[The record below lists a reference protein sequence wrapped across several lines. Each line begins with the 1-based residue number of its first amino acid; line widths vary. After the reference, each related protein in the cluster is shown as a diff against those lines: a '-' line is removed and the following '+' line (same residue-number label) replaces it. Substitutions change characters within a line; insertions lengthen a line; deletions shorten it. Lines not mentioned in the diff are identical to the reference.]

1 VSNATAEKFLGV
13 IALASPID
21 PIVFQRGLDFLRARG
36 FKTKVAGDPAAA
48 WQKSSYLFSSAP
60 VLDRI
65 NQLYQLFEDPSVEAI
80 LLVRGGYGSLELLS
94 GIDFARLSKN
104 PKPFVGISDL
114 TPFLN
119 TLYRYTE
126 IPAIHGAV
134 FPNGYAKAET
144 VDHSRDSC
152 EALFKFLA
160 TPSERKWSGT
170 KLLCGAGDVE
180 GKAMGGNITML
191 ASVAGTPWEPF
202 YDDHILFIEEIG
214 EKPYRLHRLLMQ
226 LKLSGVLSNV
236 SGVVIGEMVDCAAP
250 AGSTVT
256 VEDVFRDIFLD
267 FGYPV
272 VIGAPFGHG
281 EYNLPFRYGE
291 NVFIREDSVVLMG
304 K

>member
-1 VSNATAEKFLGV
+1 MSKSNSDKCLGV

-21 PIVFQRGLDFLRARG
+21 PAIFQRGLDFLHAQG
-36 FKTKVAGDPAAA
+36 FKTKVAGDPGAA

-60 VLDRI
+60 VSERI
-65 NQLYQLFEDPSVEAI
+65 HHLYQLFEDPTVEAI

-126 IPAIHGAV
+126 IPAIHGCV

-144 VDHSRDSC
+144 VAQSKESTQ
-152 EALFKFLA
+152 ALFSFLA
-160 TPSERKWSGT
+160 KPAERKWTGT
-170 KLLCGAGDVE
+170 RLLCGAGDVE

-202 YDDHILFIEEIG
+202 YDDHILLIEEIG

-226 LKLSGVLSNV
+226 LKLSGALSNV
-236 SGVVIGEMVDCAAP
+236 TGVVIGEMVDCAAP

-256 VEDVFRDIFLD
+256 VEDVFRDIFAE

-272 VIGAPFGHG
+272 VMGAPFGHG

-291 NVFIREDSVVLMG
+291 KVVIGEDSVILTG
-304 K
+304 A

>member
-1 VSNATAEKFLGV
+1 M
-13 IALASPID
+13 
-21 PIVFQRGLDFLRARG
+21 
-36 FKTKVAGDPAAA
+36 
-48 WQKSSYLFSSAP
+48 
-60 VLDRI
+60 
-65 NQLYQLFEDPSVEAI
+65 
-80 LLVRGGYGSLELLS
+80 
-94 GIDFARLSKN
+94 
-104 PKPFVGISDL
+104 

-126 IPAIHGAV
+126 IPAIHGPV
-134 FPNGYAKAET
+134 FPNGYAKAQEIEQ
-144 VDHSRDSC
+144 SRESC
-152 EALFKFLA
+152 QALFNFLA
-160 TPSERKWSGT
+160 TPSERTWAGT
-170 KLLCGAGDVE
+170 RLLCGAGDVE

-226 LKLSGVLSNV
+226 LKLSGALSSV

-250 AGSTVT
+250 SGSTVT
-256 VEDVFRDIFLD
+256 VEDVFRDIFTD

-272 VIGAPFGHG
+272 VMGAPFGHG